1 MTNKCAMYYHS
12 LMYFLSAVGVE
23 DEFTKKLNNYRQLTV
38 NDYVEKCFCE
48 DDNNIENAISMAF
61 SFNKFNSKNYC
72 RWRDIDR
79 KWRKVVLN
87 SASFKSMSKG
97 INTVPKHKFKS
108 IW

>member
-23 DEFTKKLNNYRQLTV
+23 DEFTMRLNNHRQLTIRG
-38 NDYVEKCFCE
+38 YIEKCFC
-48 DDNNIENAISMAF
+48 DDESCIELAIIMAF
-61 SFNKFNSKNYC
+61 PFNRFNSKNYY
-72 RWRDIDR
+72 RWCDIDR

-87 SASFKSMSKG
+87 SVSFKSMSKG
-97 INTVPKHKFKS
+97 INIVPKHKFKS

>member
-38 NDYVEKCFCE
+38 RDYVEKCFCE
-48 DDNNIENAISMAF
+48 DDNNIESAISMAF
-61 SFNKFNSKNYC
+61 SFHKFNYKNYC
-72 RWRDIDR
+72 RWNDIDR

-87 SASFKSMSKG
+87 SDSFKSMSKG